1 MVGSQEVSKPV
12 VIAVI
17 AVAVILIGL
26 LGYYFMKPKPYPGYQ
41 APSGPPGM
49 GGSTVPGMIP
59 GQEPG
64 RAYPPPGT
72 PR

>member
-1 MVGSQEVSKPV
+1 VVSGQEVSKPV

-26 LGYYFMKPKPYPGYQ
+26 LGYYFMKPKEYPGYR
-41 APSGPPGM
+41 APTGPAGM
-49 GGSTVPGMIP
+49 GGSAVPGMIP

-64 RAYPPPGT
+64 RTYPPPGQ